1 MTSERLSSSPA
12 ADFLVVGGGIVGLTI
27 AREIAL
33 RRLGRV
39 TVLEKEGG
47 VGHHSSG
54 RNSGVLHAGIYYGSD
69 TLKARVCSQ
78 GSRMMQAYAEER
90 KIPVRKSGK
99 VIVATSSATVPQ
111 IDALL
116 QRARAS
122 GIRAERI
129 SPEELAR
136 IEPCAAT
143 RSYALHSPDTAVIDS
158 RPVLRELEEE
168 LKRLG
173 VTVRLD
179 SQVVGVAVNRQ
190 VVSTKHEKFSYGFL
204 INAAGLH
211 ADRIAHQ
218 MGSGQRYDILPFK
231 GLYRTLRGPTS
242 QRFLGSI
249 YPAPDPRLPFL
260 GVHITTGVYGEVL
273 VGPTAIPAF
282 GRENYAWLEGMRA
295 TEAIRMLG
303 TLSVMLGHNRQ
314 GLRRLVLEEA
324 RRYRKGAFLRA
335 VRKLAPSVSAN
346 DIGPITKVGLR
357 AQLVDRHSMSLVMD
371 FVLEQGPASLHVLN
385 AISPAFTSSFA
396 LAQMIVDRIQK
407 NRLTES
413 SDRASST
420 GPPQ

>member
-1 MTSERLSSSPA
+1 MTYEKLSSSPA
-12 ADFLVVGGGIVGLTI
+12 TDFLVVGGGIVGLTI

-39 TVLEKEGG
+39 TVLEKEAG
-47 VGHHSSG
+47 VGYHSSG

-69 TLKARVCSQ
+69 TLKARVCSL

-116 QRARAS
+116 QRAREN

-129 SPEELAR
+129 SPEELVR

-143 RSYALHSPDTAVIDS
+143 SSYALHSPDTAVIDS
-158 RPVLRELEEE
+158 RPVLRALEEE
-168 LKRLG
+168 LKSLG

-179 SQVVGVAVNRQ
+179 SQVVSVAVKRQ
-190 VVSTKHEKFSYGFL
+190 VVSTNHDDFSYGFL

-218 MGSGQRYDILPFK
+218 MGSGRRYSILPFK
-231 GLYRTLRGPTS
+231 GLYRRLLEPASR
-242 QRFLGSI
+242 RFRGSI

-260 GVHITTGVYGEVL
+260 GVHITTGVYGDVL
-273 VGPTAIPAF
+273 MGPTAIPAF
-282 GRENYAWLEGMRA
+282 GRENYGWVEGIQA

-335 VRKLAPSVSAN
+335 VQKLAPSISAN

-407 NRLTES
+407 NRLTRS

-420 GPPQ
+420 GPRQ

>member
-1 MTSERLSSSPA
+1 MTAKKLSSSPA
-12 ADFLVVGGGIVGLTI
+12 TDFLVVGGGIVGLTI

-47 VGHHSSG
+47 VGYHSSG

-90 KIPVRKSGK
+90 NIPVRRSGK
-99 VIVATSSATVPQ
+99 VIVATSPATVPQ

-116 QRARAS
+116 QRARAN

-129 SPEELAR
+129 SPEELLR

-158 RPVLRELEEE
+158 RAVLRELEEE

-179 SQVVGVAVNRQ
+179 SQVVSLAVNRQ
-190 VVSTKHEKFSYGFL
+190 VVSTNQKELSYGFL

-218 MGSGQRYDILPFK
+218 MGSGLRYDILPFK
-231 GLYRTLRGPTS
+231 RPLPETPRARIASFSRFNLSRT
-242 QRFLGSI
+242 
-249 YPAPDPRLPFL
+249 
-260 GVHITTGVYGEVL
+260 
-273 VGPTAIPAF
+273 
-282 GRENYAWLEGMRA
+282 
-295 TEAIRMLG
+295 
-303 TLSVMLGHNRQ
+303 
-314 GLRRLVLEEA
+314 
-324 RRYRKGAFLRA
+324 
-335 VRKLAPSVSAN
+335 
-346 DIGPITKVGLR
+346 
-357 AQLVDRHSMSLVMD
+357 
-371 FVLEQGPASLHVLN
+371 
-385 AISPAFTSSFA
+385 
-396 LAQMIVDRIQK
+396 
-407 NRLTES
+407 
-413 SDRASST
+413 
-420 GPPQ
+420 

>member
-1 MTSERLSSSPA
+1 MTAKKLSSSPA
-12 ADFLVVGGGIVGLTI
+12 TDFLVVGGGIVGLTI

-47 VGHHSSG
+47 VGYHSSG

-90 KIPVRKSGK
+90 NIPVRRSGK

-116 QRARAS
+116 QRARAN

-129 SPEELAR
+129 SPEELLR
-136 IEPCAAT
+136 IEPYAAT

-179 SQVVGVAVNRQ
+179 SQVVSVAVNRQ
-190 VVSTKHEKFSYGFL
+190 VVSTNQKELSYGFL

-218 MGSGQRYDILPFK
+218 MGSGLRYDILPFK
-231 GLYRTLRGPTS
+231 GLYRRLLEPASR
-242 QRFLGSI
+242 RFRGSI
-249 YPAPDPRLPFL
+249 YPAPDPSLPFL

-282 GRENYAWLEGMRA
+282 GRENYRWVEGVHA
-295 TEAIRMLG
+295 TEAIRMLR
-303 TLSVMLGHNRQ
+303 TLAVMLGHNRQ

-324 RRYRKGAFLRA
+324 RRYRKGAFVRA
-335 VRKLAPSVSAN
+335 VRKLAPSVSAS

-371 FVLEQGPASLHVLN
+371 FVLEEGPASLHVLN

-407 NRLTES
+407 KRLTRS
-413 SDRASST
+413 IDRASST
-420 GPPQ
+420 GPPP